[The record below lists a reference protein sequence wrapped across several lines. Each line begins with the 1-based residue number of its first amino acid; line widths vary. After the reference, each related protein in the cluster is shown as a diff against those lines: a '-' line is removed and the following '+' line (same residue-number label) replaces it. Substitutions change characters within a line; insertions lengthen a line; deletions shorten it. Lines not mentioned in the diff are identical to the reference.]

1 MISFDNLFPTIIT
14 LTITASVLVLHL
26 CPPFAHTTNR
36 SVSTVLQHVLFY
48 QTGKCSAVQYAA
60 QDPLEHM
67 DMNDFIINKCTSS
80 GFIKRLAINKKGIVL
95 SPEVFDILNKLS
107 KSDEDNATGDV
118 QLLCKLFSGEKCS
131 YHYSTE
137 ESRVIPPNTPFCI
150 LGSTQLFNAA
160 KLIARMD
167 HGHGLVDRILL
178 ATPLA
183 FRPTLTEM
191 EAASEQI
198 TTEVVSDFR
207 ELFLNISI
215 IEDNVE
221 FAFDDQ
227 GKEFLRD
234 TMDQFV
240 EEVNEV
246 IREGKV
252 PPKSK
257 TPELI
262 PRLACALYVFN
273 HIMGDLLASVSA
285 TQPPTTISKAT
296 LESAASFVNHLESQ
310 KDILCQV
317 NNYSIIYL
325 H

>member
-1 MISFDNLFPTIIT
+1 
-14 LTITASVLVLHL
+14 
-26 CPPFAHTTNR
+26 
-36 SVSTVLQHVLFY
+36 
-48 QTGKCSAVQYAA
+48 
-60 QDPLEHM
+60 
-67 DMNDFIINKCTSS
+67 MNDFIISKCTSS

-95 SPEVFDILNKLS
+95 SPEVFDILNKLF

-198 TTEVVSDFR
+198 TTEVVNDFR
-207 ELFLNISI
+207 ELFLNISE

-221 FAFDDQ
+221 FTFDDQ

-240 EEVNEV
+240 EVNAA

-257 TPELI
+257 DARTNSTFSMRSARFQ
-262 PRLACALYVFN
+262 PRYGGAIGRRFRYT
-273 HIMGDLLASVSA
+273 ASNCHFQSNPRECSIFRR
-285 TQPPTTISKAT
+285 PP
-296 LESAASFVNHLESQ
+296 
-310 KDILCQV
+310 
-317 NNYSIIYL
+317 
-325 H
+325 

>member
-1 MISFDNLFPTIIT
+1 MSYFI
-14 LTITASVLVLHL
+14 
-26 CPPFAHTTNR
+26 
-36 SVSTVLQHVLFY
+36 
-48 QTGKCSAVQYAA
+48 TGKSSAVQYAA
-60 QDPLEHM
+60 QDTLEHM
-67 DMNDFIINKCTSS
+67 DMSDFIISKCTSP
-80 GFIKRLAINKKGIVL
+80 GFIKRLATNKRGIVL
-95 SPEVFDILNKLS
+95 SPEVFDILNKLF
-107 KSDEDNATGDV
+107 KSDEDNATGDI
-118 QLLCKLFSGEKCS
+118 QLLCKLFSGEKCL
-131 YHYSTE
+131 YHYLTE

-150 LGSTQLFNAA
+150 LSSTQLFNPA

-191 EAASEQI
+191 ETASDQI
-198 TTEVVSDFR
+198 ATEVVSDFN
-207 ELFLNISI
+207 ELFLNIND

-227 GKEFLRD
+227 GKEFLRE

-240 EEVNEV
+240 DEVNNA
-246 IREGKV
+246 IRQGKV

-262 PRLACALYVFN
+262 PRLACALHVFN
-273 HIMGDLLASVSA
+273 HVMGELLADVSA
-285 TQPPTTISKAT
+285 TPPPTTISKAT
-296 LESAASFVNHLESQ
+296 LERAASFVNHLESQ
-310 KDILCQV
+310 KDILYQV
-317 NNYSIIYL
+317 NTSSKISL

>member
-1 MISFDNLFPTIIT
+1 MS
-14 LTITASVLVLHL
+14 
-26 CPPFAHTTNR
+26 
-36 SVSTVLQHVLFY
+36 
-48 QTGKCSAVQYAA
+48 
-60 QDPLEHM
+60 
-67 DMNDFIINKCTSS
+67 DFIISKCTSS
-80 GFIKRLAINKKGIVL
+80 GFVKRLATNKEGIVL
-95 SPEVFDILNKLS
+95 SPEVFDILNKLF

-118 QLLCKLFSGEKCS
+118 QLLCKLFSGENYS

-137 ESRVIPPNTPFCI
+137 GSRVIPPNTPFCI

-167 HGHGLVDRILL
+167 HSHRLVDRILL

-191 EAASEQI
+191 ETAGEQI
-198 TTEVVSDFR
+198 TTEVNSDFC
-207 ELFLNISI
+207 ELFLNINE

-227 GKEFLRD
+227 GKEFLRE

-240 EEVNEV
+240 DEVNDA
-246 IREGKV
+246 IRQGKV

-262 PRLACALYVFN
+262 PRLACALHVFN
-273 HIMGDLLASVSA
+273 HVMGELLAGVSA
-285 TQPPTTISKAT
+285 TQPPTTISKAI
-296 LESAASFVNHLESQ
+296 LQNAASFVHHLESQ
-310 KDILCQV
+310 RDILSQV
-317 NNYSIIYL
+317 NTYSIIYL

>member
-1 MISFDNLFPTIIT
+1 M
-14 LTITASVLVLHL
+14 
-26 CPPFAHTTNR
+26 
-36 SVSTVLQHVLFY
+36 
-48 QTGKCSAVQYAA
+48 
-60 QDPLEHM
+60 
-67 DMNDFIINKCTSS
+67 
-80 GFIKRLAINKKGIVL
+80 
-95 SPEVFDILNKLS
+95 FDILNKLF

-137 ESRVIPPNTPFCI
+137 ESRVIQPNTPLCI
-150 LGSTQLFNAA
+150 LGSTQPFNAA
-160 KLIARMD
+160 KVIARMD
-167 HGHGLVDRILL
+167 HGHDLVDRILL

-191 EAASEQI
+191 ETASDQI
-198 TTEVVSDFR
+198 ATEVVSDFN
-207 ELFLNISI
+207 ELFLNIND

-227 GKEFLRD
+227 GKEFLRE

-240 EEVNEV
+240 DEVNDA
-246 IREGKV
+246 IIQGKV

-262 PRLACALYVFN
+262 PRLACALHVFN
-273 HIMGDLLASVSA
+273 HVMGELLAGVSA

-310 KDILCQV
+310 KNILCQV
-317 NNYSIIYL
+317 NTSSKICL